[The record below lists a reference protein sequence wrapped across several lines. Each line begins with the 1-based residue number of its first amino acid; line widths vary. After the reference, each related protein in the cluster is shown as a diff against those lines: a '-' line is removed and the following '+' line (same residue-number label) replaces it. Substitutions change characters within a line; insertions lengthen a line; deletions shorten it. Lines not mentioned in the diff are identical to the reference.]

1 MVNREKVYVLG
12 VTRGVC
18 SLAES
23 EGPGE
28 RNRPPIIPWLPFPGG
43 ALLLLLSNSQFID
56 KESCLDLA
64 TPPEALVDTVLR
76 AETEAVTER

>member
-1 MVNREKVYVLG
+1 MEGTVVNREKVYVLG

-28 RNRPPIIPWLPFPGG
+28 RNQPPVIPWLPFPGG
-43 ALLLLLSNSQFID
+43 PAFAFVKFSVHRQGVLLGPGYSS
-56 KESCLDLA
+56 
-64 TPPEALVDTVLR
+64 
-76 AETEAVTER
+76 